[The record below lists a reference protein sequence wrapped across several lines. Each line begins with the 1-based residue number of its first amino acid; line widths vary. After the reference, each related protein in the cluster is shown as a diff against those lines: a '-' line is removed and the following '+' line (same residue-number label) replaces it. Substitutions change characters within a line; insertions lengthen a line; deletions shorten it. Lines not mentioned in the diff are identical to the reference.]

1 MKTFQQ
7 FQEQLS
13 LSQAFARAGK
23 PGIPSEK
30 PTGETTLDSLRRRN
44 PSDLAKPRGSR
55 AGIPITPLS
64 QATYSG
70 RIEAGKSDNPN
81 VHDNPDYIGPTKG
94 LGGSSGIRDNMPGT
108 TPSNVY
114 DADKVK
120 PIKPKFK
127 PISNPRPL
135 PQSRTNR
142 PKPLNTILRGSAPI

>member
-30 PTGETTLDSLRRRN
+30 PTGGTTLDSLRRRT

-64 QATYSG
+64 QASYSG
-70 RIEAGKSDNPN
+70 RIDAGRRPAPTDQDNPN
-81 VHDNPDYIGPTKG
+81 YVGPTKG
-94 LGGSSGIRDNMPGT
+94 LGGSSGTRDNMPGT
-108 TPSNVY
+108 TPSNVH
-114 DADKVK
+114 DIDKLK
-120 PIKPKFK
+120 PK

-135 PQSRTNR
+135 PQSRTDH

>member
-30 PTGETTLDSLRRRN
+30 PTGGTTLDSLRRRT
-44 PSDLAKPRGSR
+44 PSDLAKPRGSK

-70 RIEAGKSDNPN
+70 RIEAGRRNNPN
-81 VHDNPDYIGPTKG
+81 HQDNPDYVGPIKG
-94 LGGSSGIRDNMPGT
+94 LGGSSGTRDNMPGT

-114 DADKVK
+114 DIDKLK
-120 PIKPKFK
+120 PK

-135 PQSRTNR
+135 PQSRTDH

>member
-1 MKTFQQ
+1 MKTFKQ

-30 PTGETTLDSLRRRN
+30 PTGGTTLDSLRRRT
-44 PSDLAKPRGSR
+44 PSDLAKPPGSK

-70 RIEAGKSDNPN
+70 RIEAGRRPEAD
-81 VHDNPDYIGPTKG
+81 VHDNPNYVGPIRG
-94 LGGSSGIRDNMPGT
+94 IGSSGTRDNMPGT
-108 TPSNVY
+108 TPSNVH
-114 DADKVK
+114 DIDKLPK
-120 PIKPKFK
+120 PK

-135 PQSRTNR
+135 PQSRTDR

>member
-1 MKTFQQ
+1 MKTFKQ

-30 PTGETTLDSLRRRN
+30 PTGGTTLDSLRRRT

-70 RIEAGKSDNPN
+70 RIEAGRRNNPN
-81 VHDNPDYIGPTKG
+81 DQDNPDYVGPTKG
-94 LGGSSGIRDNMPGT
+94 LGGSSGTRDNMPGT

-114 DADKVK
+114 DIDKL
-120 PIKPKFK
+120 KPKPK

-135 PQSRTNR
+135 PQSRTDR

>member
-1 MKTFQQ
+1 MKTFKQ

-30 PTGETTLDSLRRRN
+30 PTGGTTLDSLRRRT

-70 RIEAGKSDNPN
+70 RIDAGRRPAPTDQDNPN
-81 VHDNPDYIGPTKG
+81 YVGPTKG
-94 LGGSSGIRDNMPGT
+94 LGGSSGTRDNMPGT

-114 DADKVK
+114 DIDKL
-120 PIKPKFK
+120 KPKSK

-135 PQSRTNR
+135 PQSRTDR

>member
-1 MKTFQQ
+1 MKTFQE

-30 PTGETTLDSLRRRN
+30 PTGGTTLDSLRRRT

-70 RIEAGKSDNPN
+70 RIDAGRRPDPN
-81 VHDNPDYIGPTKG
+81 VHDNPDYVGPTKG
-94 LGGSSGIRDNMPGT
+94 LGGSSGTRDNMPGT

-114 DADKVK
+114 DSDKL
-120 PIKPKFK
+120 KPKPK

-135 PQSRTNR
+135 PQSRTDR

>member
-1 MKTFQQ
+1 MKTFKQ

-30 PTGETTLDSLRRRN
+30 PTGGTTLDSLRRRT

-70 RIEAGKSDNPN
+70 RIDAGRRPAPTDQDNPN
-81 VHDNPDYIGPTKG
+81 YVGPTKG
-94 LGGSSGIRDNMPGT
+94 LGGSSGTRDNMPGT

-114 DADKVK
+114 DIDKL
-120 PIKPKFK
+120 KPKPKSK

-135 PQSRTNR
+135 PQSRTDR